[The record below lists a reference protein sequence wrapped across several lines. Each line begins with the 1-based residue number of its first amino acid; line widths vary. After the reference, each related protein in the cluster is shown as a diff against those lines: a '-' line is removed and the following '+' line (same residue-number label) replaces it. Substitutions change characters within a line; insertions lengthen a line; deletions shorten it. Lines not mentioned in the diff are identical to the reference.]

1 MGGSV
6 MERFVGRFKQL
17 AWFLPGFLL
26 WAAFPPMGERMDV
39 LFALAP
45 LMVVARKGD
54 SCKSAQ
60 RWFQSGIF
68 FWVATLSWMPAI
80 VKNNGPWPLV
90 VLGWFALAAYCAAY
104 FAAYGWLS
112 ARYWRWAREGGWAR
126 RLVGVLFAEPVLW
139 CGLELIRSRF
149 LGGFAWNQ
157 LGVVA
162 ANSGFGGPAALGGVY
177 LLSAAVVLVNGTVA
191 GIAERVIASVRARMG
206 RSHDAAALARWRS
219 LETLMAFALIWG
231 VYGAARAAEIT
242 GKAEIPTHAVPPCGG
257 TVYLCTADGE
267 GNMVSYIQSNY
278 NGFGSGVVL
287 EGYGVALQN
296 RGADFS
302 LDPKAQNVL
311 APGKKSY
318 HTIIPGFLTKDGTA
332 VGPFGVMGA
341 YMQPQ
346 GHVQVVQ
353 NLIDHGLNPQ
363 MALDAPRWQWIRE
376 KTVLLEPEYGSVMAR
391 QLAARGHDVSLAME
405 RTSFGRGQMILR
417 LPNGVLV
424 GGTESRTDS
433 NIFCW

>member
-1 MGGSV
+1 
-6 MERFVGRFKQL
+6 
-17 AWFLPGFLL
+17 
-26 WAAFPPMGERMDV
+26 
-39 LFALAP
+39 
-45 LMVVARKGD
+45 
-54 SCKSAQ
+54 
-60 RWFQSGIF
+60 
-68 FWVATLSWMPAI
+68 
-80 VKNNGPWPLV
+80 
-90 VLGWFALAAYCAAY
+90 
-104 FAAYGWLS
+104 
-112 ARYWRWAREGGWAR
+112 
-126 RLVGVLFAEPVLW
+126 
-139 CGLELIRSRF
+139 
-149 LGGFAWNQ
+149 
-157 LGVVA
+157 
-162 ANSGFGGPAALGGVY
+162 
-177 LLSAAVVLVNGTVA
+177 
-191 GIAERVIASVRARMG
+191 
-206 RSHDAAALARWRS
+206 
-219 LETLMAFALIWG
+219 LMALNILKEFDFRDRGAESVHRQLEAIKIAFADGLHYVTDPSKMEIDYHDLLRPE
-231 VYGAARAAEIT
+231 YGAARAAEIT

-318 HTIIPGFLTKDGTA
+318 HTIIPGFLTKDGAA

-353 NLIDHGLNPQ
+353 NLLDHGLNPQ

-391 QLAARGHDVSLAME
+391 QLAAKGHDVSLAME